1 MTSQTIRPIQESRF
15 GLSAWLVLSIT
26 IALVVYTIANLA
38 YRYTLPTDGWDVNE
52 GNLPGFAYTK
62 NLMEI
67 PSRLQPGDRV
77 IAIEGIPA
85 DWQTIQSSPTI
96 QEIWQ
101 AGATLD
107 YTVSR
112 QGEETHVLVT
122 LEQWQLGVWLPNT
135 LSDPG
140 QLAALLSVCILLAL
154 AVFIFFRQPRN
165 PAAGAFLII
174 IAILA
179 ISKISETLPSGFP
192 EWIDPVANL
201 IQNKVNWYI
210 LLALFPFALIRF
222 ALVFPHPKPIHQR
235 HPWLSFAAGAIGVVL
250 ISLAPESPIS
260 WFWFVFSLLLTVIIL
275 IHNGSTMRDAVSQAQ
290 LRWGLGGLVIGL
302 GILALMLLASTS
314 GLFEINQDSFN
325 LTSSFATTVMGS
337 MLAVSILRYRLF
349 DIDILIRRT
358 VVYTILT
365 ATLALVYFGM
375 TVLLEGVLRSLV
387 GGSGQV
393 ATVISTLAIAALF
406 NPLRIRIQD
415 FIDRRF
421 YRRKYNAEHALA
433 VFATA
438 ARAETDQETLTA
450 QVVNIVQNT
459 MQPETVNLWLRAQE
473 TEPTHHP

>member
-26 IALVVYTIANLA
+26 FALVVYTIANLA
-38 YRYTLPTDGWDVNE
+38 YRSTLPTDGWDVIE

-62 NLMEI
+62 NLMGTS
-67 PSRLQPGDRV
+67 SRLQPGDRV

-85 DWQTIQSSPTI
+85 DWQTIQSSSMI
-96 QEIWQ
+96 QEFWQ

-107 YTVSR
+107 YTISR
-112 QGEETHVLVT
+112 QGEEIHVPVT
-122 LEQWQLGVWLPNT
+122 LEQWQLGVWLPNR
-135 LSDPG
+135 LVDPG
-140 QLAALLSVCILLAL
+140 ELAALLSGCILLAL

-222 ALVFPHPKPIHQR
+222 ALVFPHPKPIHRR

-337 MLAVSILRYRLF
+337 MLAVAILRYRLF

-421 YRRKYNAEHALA
+421 FRRKYNAEHALA

-450 QVVNIVQNT
+450 QVVSIVQNT
-459 MQPETVNLWLRAQE
+459 MQPEKVNLWLRAQE
-473 TEPTHHP
+473 TEPTHHL